1 MARYKSV
8 LAMVMALSGP
18 GRFVRQF
25 KRGKIRRWF
34 AKQSGVTFEYG
45 DEESV
50 TQAVR
55 EGRRVIRES

>member
-1 MARYKSV
+1 
-8 LAMVMALSGP
+8 MVMALSGP